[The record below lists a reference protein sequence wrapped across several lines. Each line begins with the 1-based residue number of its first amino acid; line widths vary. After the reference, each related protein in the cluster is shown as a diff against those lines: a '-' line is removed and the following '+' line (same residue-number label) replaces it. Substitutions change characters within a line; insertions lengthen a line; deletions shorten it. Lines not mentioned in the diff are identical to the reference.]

1 MKGKEPTLASVRQGV
16 TAHAS
21 PIRVFALTFA
31 LFSLSFAIFGFRN
44 IPLLQVIALWAIYV
58 MPLLVFVLRSR
69 SLSPGGYIGSAR
81 VSVVGQGILA
91 AGIFSYFLISG
102 ISETWRDYFGNFA
115 DERFQLGGGYSSD
128 SAFHIALIEGI
139 LDSGLPSTGLHGQP
153 PLAYHSLSHYV
164 DAAAAFLAQV
174 LPWEVYSLVFI
185 LKNSALVFALVFAVL
200 ELARG
205 LTQGQVLLLAAF
217 AYLPMYN
224 LGYLVGSH
232 ANWFPAVLVLMLFPR
247 IWTRLTGSNPLGWGV
262 LVEMSSYIVLL
273 SLGKISMGFGL
284 ALFIGLKLLVGKGN
298 LSGRGLLKL
307 GLIASFWVGWF
318 FLSAQAF
325 QVDLDKLEF
334 VDRLDRVWP
343 HIWLFVFAILIHL
356 FMWLVSARRVHIEAA
371 GVSLGTLA
379 VLFLVVAVV
388 VTTKRADVFLFFL
401 ASSTITILM
410 SIATFVSE
418 TPGGA
423 RNKTTNYPSPP
434 STPFSGALILLLI
447 AGAPLAAE
455 SPQIA
460 DFKLKK
466 ILGNLES
473 ANTWT
478 YEWYNESAEG
488 APITVFGAIRGEI
501 VPGTET
507 FLGAARAKVR
517 EAEKSSEGETVYVF
531 IPSEGFEYLIEE
543 FGRGNLREDRSA
555 DIALMIRAALGAP
568 LVFGSNKQLFT
579 SDGFGFLVYPD
590 DLVWLGEDEVNED
603 ELCRFGGRVLLLQPE
618 NLEKSALLC
627 RHNEWRK

>member
-1 MKGKEPTLASVRQGV
+1 MGVKLTLGSTFRDAVSQVSV
-16 TAHAS
+16 
-21 PIRVFALTFA
+21 IRIFALTFA
-31 LFSLSFAIFGFRN
+31 FFSLFFAIFGFRN
-44 IPLLQVIALWAIYV
+44 IPLIQVFVLWAFYV
-58 MPLLVFVLRSR
+58 MPPLVFVLRSC
-69 SLSPGGYIGSAR
+69 SISPKGNKRSAR
-81 VSVVGQGILA
+81 LSAVGQGILA

-102 ISETWRDYFGNFA
+102 ISERWRNYFGNFA
-115 DERFQLGGGYSSD
+115 DERFQVGGGYSID

-153 PLAYHSLSHYV
+153 PLAYHTMSHYV
-164 DAAAAFLAQV
+164 DAAAAFLTQV
-174 LPWEVYSLVFI
+174 SPWEAYSLVFV
-185 LKNSALVFALVFAVL
+185 LKNTALILALVYAITRM
-200 ELARG
+200 ARG
-205 LTQGQVLLLAAF
+205 FSEGPILLLAAF
-217 AYLPMYN
+217 TYLPFYN

-232 ANWFPAVLVLMLFPR
+232 ANWFPALLVLMLFPR

-262 LVEMSSYIVLL
+262 LVEMSFYIVLL

-298 LSGRGLLKL
+298 LSARGLLKL
-307 GLIASFWVGWF
+307 GLMASFWVGWF
-318 FLSAQAF
+318 LLLAQAF
-325 QVDLDKLEF
+325 QADRDKLEF

-343 HIWLFVFAILIHL
+343 HIWFFVFAILIHL
-356 FMWLVSARRVHIEAA
+356 LIWLVSARRVHIEAA

-410 SIATFVSE
+410 SIATFVSD
-418 TPGGA
+418 TPGGV
-423 RNKTTNYPSPP
+423 RRKTTNSPSPP
-434 STPFSGALILLLI
+434 STPLSGALILLLI
-447 AGAPLAAE
+447 AGAPLTAE

-460 DFKLKK
+460 DFKPKK

-488 APITVFGAIRGEI
+488 TPMSVLGAIRGGT
-501 VPGTET
+501 VPGTKT
-507 FLGAARAKVR
+507 FLGAGRAKVR
-517 EAEKSSEGETVYVF
+517 EAEKSSEGEMVYVF

-543 FGRGNLREDRSA
+543 FGRENLREDQSA

-579 SDGFGFLVYPD
+579 DDSFGFSVYPD

-627 RHNEWRK
+627 RHNEPRK